1 MKKHIIILVLFTFS
15 SSLHAQFYKD
25 IEVKAGANFA
35 RQKNII
41 RNEKMALD
49 SRTGIQFGVAKSF
62 PLTNLLFVPIE
73 IGYAQLGGR
82 VKQSSFDNE
91 MLMQYLYSSA
101 GIGIK
106 KKINAIEP
114 FVSANYRYGYLL
126 SYNPI
131 MSRTPNSI
139 GSNDHGVQL
148 KAGLSLPLE
157 TITPF
162 IEFGFYQGLNNIS
175 SSPSMISGNGE
186 TVNSEIKNSALSILL
201 GVRF

>member
-1 MKKHIIILVLFTFS
+1 MRKYIIILALFTFS

-25 IEVKAGANFA
+25 MEVKAGANFA
-35 RQKNII
+35 QQENMI
-41 RNEKMALD
+41 RNEKVALD
-49 SRTGIQFGVAKSF
+49 SRRGIQLGVAKSF
-62 PLTNLLFVPIE
+62 PLADLLFVPIE
-73 IGYAQLGGR
+73 IGYAQMGGR
-82 VKQSSFDNE
+82 VEQSSFENE
-91 MLMQYLYSSA
+91 MLMQYLYASA
-101 GIGIK
+101 GIGTK

-131 MSRTPNSI
+131 ISRTPNSI

-148 KAGLSLPLE
+148 KAGLGLPLE
-157 TITPF
+157 IITPF

-175 SSPSMISGNGE
+175 SSPSMISDNGE
-186 TVNSEIKNSALSILL
+186 IVNSEINNSALSILL